1 MLFKTTSALFN
12 EGPKASLKKK
22 LGGDF
27 FWGKNWS
34 PAIVNMKVYF
44 IYSLQ
49 PLQILRVDM
58 KSGNL
63 IWYFRE
69 RAVQF
74 GQDIQIRGG
83 TNALVLEEYIYGV
96 GRISQF
102 GSFTGCG
109 GTWKS
114 NHFPILWR
122 ISLVNFTAK
131 SKFLRA
137 ELHELHSPF
146 ISGVNDP
153 TSLTVVRQTLFVAM
167 SSCECECSKNFEK
180 SGQNQNNSLYQIL
193 VS

>member
-1 MLFKTTSALFN
+1 
-12 EGPKASLKKK
+12 
-22 LGGDF
+22 
-27 FWGKNWS
+27 
-34 PAIVNMKVYF
+34 MKVYF

-69 RAVQF
+69 RTVQF
-74 GQDIQIRGG
+74 GQDIRIRGG

-122 ISLVNFTAK
+122 ISLSSFTAK
-131 SKFLRA
+131 SKFLRT
-137 ELHELHSPF
+137 ELHELKSPF
-146 ISGVNDP
+146 ISRANDP

-167 SSCECECSKNFEK
+167 SSCECDCSKNFEK